1 MDPEKDPQTLG
12 PDRPRRKRKGPK
24 APIRGTKPGNL
35 ALVTTAASDP
45 ALRARRTREGD
56 APHRGLHLRESP
68 FRPPGVEAGSGA
80 PQLSFMMR
88 SSPGAL
94 LTAALLLAPDASAER
109 PSMDVFYVTLL
120 AAAGAGLGEIETAA
134 WLVRGPD
141 GRETLV
147 PWPPAS
153 QRKSHAWNRP
163 LPAGAVALLH
173 THPASENPRP
183 SVRDRD
189 VARRIRMPVYAIS
202 RWAIYRADPDGT
214 VSPVA
219 SPCWTPTIDWAF
231 ARRLLAVSTER
242 ALVAE
247 ASSGRP
253 LPDFEGAVR

>member
-1 MDPEKDPQTLG
+1 
-12 PDRPRRKRKGPK
+12 
-24 APIRGTKPGNL
+24 
-35 ALVTTAASDP
+35 
-45 ALRARRTREGD
+45 
-56 APHRGLHLRESP
+56 
-68 FRPPGVEAGSGA
+68 
-80 PQLSFMMR
+80 MMR

-94 LTAALLLAPDASAER
+94 LTAALLLASDASAEG
-109 PSMDVFYVTLL
+109 PSRDVFYVTLL
-120 AAAGAGLGEIETAA
+120 AAAGVGLAEIETAA

-153 QRKSHAWNRP
+153 QRKSHAWKRP

-173 THPASENPRP
+173 THPASESPRP

-231 ARRLLAVSTER
+231 ARRLLTVSTER

-247 ASSGRP
+247 AFSGGP
-253 LPDFEGAVR
+253 LPDVERAVR

>member
-1 MDPEKDPQTLG
+1 
-12 PDRPRRKRKGPK
+12 
-24 APIRGTKPGNL
+24 
-35 ALVTTAASDP
+35 
-45 ALRARRTREGD
+45 
-56 APHRGLHLRESP
+56 
-68 FRPPGVEAGSGA
+68 
-80 PQLSFMMR
+80 MR

-109 PSMDVFYVTLL
+109 PSRDVFYVALL

-141 GRETLV
+141 GRETLL

-153 QRKSHAWNRP
+153 QRKSHAWKRP
-163 LPAGAVALLH
+163 LPAGAAALLH

-219 SPCWTPTIDWAF
+219 SPCWTPTIDWTV

-247 ASSGRP
+247 ASSGGPRP
-253 LPDFEGAVR
+253 DVEGAVR

>member
-1 MDPEKDPQTLG
+1 
-12 PDRPRRKRKGPK
+12 
-24 APIRGTKPGNL
+24 
-35 ALVTTAASDP
+35 
-45 ALRARRTREGD
+45 
-56 APHRGLHLRESP
+56 
-68 FRPPGVEAGSGA
+68 
-80 PQLSFMMR
+80 MR

-109 PSMDVFYVTLL
+109 PSRDVFYVALL

-141 GRETLV
+141 GRETLL

-153 QRKSHAWNRP
+153 QRKSHAWKRP
-163 LPAGAVALLH
+163 LPAGAAALLH

-183 SVRDRD
+183 SVRDRA

-219 SPCWTPTIDWAF
+219 SPCWTPTIDWTV

-247 ASSGRP
+247 ASSGGPRP
-253 LPDFEGAVR
+253 DVEGAVR